1 MSPDAI
7 ESMIAEN
14 AALKDQVA
22 ELRQQLEWLKRQ
34 VFGQKTERYI
44 PADENQTSLAL
55 DVPESDL
62 PEKTETITSDRK
74 KPQNHSPHGR
84 EDIPE
89 HLPRNEIVI
98 MPQED
103 VAGMKRIGE
112 KVTEQL
118 EYTPPKY
125 FVNKYVRPVFAGEI
139 NGERTVVCGELPKLC
154 NEKGKYGASIIAHTV
169 VSKFEDHTPIYRL
182 QKIIARDSSVVI
194 PESSLDVFPELAA
207 FWLEPIARKC
217 AEKVMGSG
225 YIQMDESTLKVM
237 IQPTNGKSTTGQM
250 WVRHAPEQHVVIFN
264 YDRHRSG
271 TVASN
276 LIGGYQGI
284 LQTDGLGSY
293 NQFTESK
300 GIVHAG
306 CHAHA
311 RRGFDESKS
320 SDHTRATYALDLYQK
335 LFTVEGKA
343 KSVAM
348 PPGDRLKL
356 RQEKSAPIVA
366 EFKLWLDAEVRNVR
380 PKSPIGKAILYCL
393 NRWYELTRFLENGR
407 IEISNNLVEN
417 CIRPLAIG
425 RKNWMF
431 AGSPEAAGRMAVL
444 LTIIGTC
451 KLLRI
456 NSFQYLAQVLAE
468 IPKRMDRDI
477 DDLLPWNWNPQL

>member
-7 ESMIAEN
+7 ESMLAEN
-14 AALKDQVA
+14 AALKDQNA

-44 PADENQTSLAL
+44 PTDENQTSLELGIAASNI
-55 DVPESDL
+55 PI
-62 PEKTETITSDRK
+62 KTETITFERK
-74 KPQNHSPHGR
+74 KPCKQTPDRR
-84 EDIPE
+84 EDIPA

-98 MPQED
+98 MPEEN
-103 VAGMKRIGE
+103 VSGMERIGE

-125 FVNKYVRPVFAGEI
+125 SVNKYIRPVFAGDI

-154 NEKGKYGASIIAHTV
+154 SDKGKYGASIIAHAV

-182 QKIIARDSSVVI
+182 QKIITRDSGVAI
-194 PESSLDVFPELAA
+194 PESSLDTFPEIAA

-217 AEKVMGSG
+217 AEMVMGSG

-250 WVRHAPEQHVVIFN
+250 WVRHAPEKKVVVFN

-271 TVASN
+271 ATAKS
-276 LIGGYQGI
+276 LLGIYEGI
-284 LQTDGLGSY
+284 LQTDGLTSY
-293 NQFTESK
+293 NQFSESN
-300 GIVHAG
+300 GVIHAG

-320 SDHTRATYALDLYQK
+320 SDHARATRALSLYQK
-335 LFTVEGKA
+335 IFALEAEA
-343 KSVAM
+343 KSLSM
-348 PPGDRLKL
+348 PPGDRLIL

-366 EFKLWLDAEVRNVR
+366 ELKLWLDTEIRNVR
-380 PKSPIGKAILYCL
+380 PKSSIGKAIQYCL
-393 NRWYELTRFLENGR
+393 NRWHELTRFLHDGR

-431 AGSPEAAGRMAVL
+431 AGSPEAARRMGIL

-451 KLLRI
+451 KLLGL
-456 NSFQYLAQVLAE
+456 NSFQYLAHALAE
-468 IPKRMDRDI
+468 LPKRMDHDT